1 MNVRQ
6 PIIKNL
12 QEYINSLPDKTH
24 PNWSEWRRSNA
35 KDHLTDAINM
45 LNGGDMTDQ
54 IPQFIEFSD
63 VLDEKQKVK
72 KTWRELLPE
81 LAKEVL

>member
-1 MNVRQ
+1 
-6 PIIKNL
+6 
-12 QEYINSLPDKTH
+12 
-24 PNWSEWRRSNA
+24 
-35 KDHLTDAINM
+35 
-45 LNGGDMTDQ
+45 MTDQ